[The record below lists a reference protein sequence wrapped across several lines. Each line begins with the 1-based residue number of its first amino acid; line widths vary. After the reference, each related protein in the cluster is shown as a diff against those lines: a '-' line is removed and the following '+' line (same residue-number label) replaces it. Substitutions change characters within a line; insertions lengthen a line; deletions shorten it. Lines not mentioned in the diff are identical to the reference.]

1 MISFK
6 QFILTENDDRDLDT
20 FIDTIKRECS
30 EFLRYNKVDINRGG
44 ALFRGID
51 GSDDTG
57 NLMGPIEPRRNR
69 RPMSTPQNRHL
80 LMDDWFKDKFGFR
93 YRSNGLFCFPNW
105 DDANSYSR
113 KVFLIFPANGYEL
126 CASNSILDLFT
137 EFNDAS
143 EDPSDHALEWFQD
156 EYYKDAPSK
165 EEAIE
170 LFRQYERENDKG
182 FIKGILENGDYFE
195 TKQLDD
201 INKESEVMVQ
211 CSEYYAIRTNGY
223 FFGSQDILDRLNS

>member
-6 QFILTENDDRDLDT
+6 QFILTENDENDLDM

-30 EFLRYNKVDINRGG
+30 EFLRYNKVSIKSGG
-44 ALFRGID
+44 ALFRGIV

-69 RPMSTPQNRHL
+69 WPMSTPRNRHN
-80 LMDDWFKDKFGFR
+80 LMDDWFKNKFGFR

-113 KVFLIFPANGYEL
+113 KVFFIFPANGYEL

-137 EFNDAS
+137 EFNDLS
-143 EDPSDHALEWFQD
+143 ESPSDHALEWFQN

-170 LFRQYERENDKG
+170 LFRQYERENNKG
-182 FIKGILENGDYFE
+182 FIEGILKNGDYFE

-201 INKESEVMVQ
+201 INIKSEVMVQ

-223 FFGSQDILDRLNS
+223 FFGSQDILDKLNS